1 MRVFLAG
8 SQNFEWRWNLSDFLK
23 ENQIDFF
30 DSTDYPQEFSSIFK
44 YFKILEG
51 CDGIIA
57 CFSRWEPRHLETVLE
72 ISYASKLA
80 KEIFVVDDT
89 PRRPSWIHTLPYSM
103 SFPDLE
109 GLKEHLVKALTA
121 PQKQLK
127 LIG

>member
-57 CFSRWEPRHLETVLE
+57 CFS
-72 ISYASKLA
+72 
-80 KEIFVVDDT
+80 
-89 PRRPSWIHTLPYSM
+89 
-103 SFPDLE
+103 
-109 GLKEHLVKALTA
+109 
-121 PQKQLK
+121 
-127 LIG
+127 